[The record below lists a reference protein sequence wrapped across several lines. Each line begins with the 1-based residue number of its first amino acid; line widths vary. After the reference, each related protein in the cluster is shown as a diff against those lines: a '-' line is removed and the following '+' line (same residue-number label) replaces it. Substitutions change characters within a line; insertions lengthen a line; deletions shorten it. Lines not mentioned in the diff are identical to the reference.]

1 MFRFIRIQYNGI
13 LMLTEYVQKL
23 LKMLLVTVHA

>member
-1 MFRFIRIQYNGI
+1 MFRFIIIESNVI

-23 LKMLLVTVHA
+23 LIMLLVTVHA

>member
-13 LMLTEYVQKL
+13 LMLTEYVQTL
-23 LKMLLVTVHA
+23 LKVLLVTVHV